1 MLTLKRSQ
9 FFGII
14 TKEYRAHIKPV
25 KNNIKKDD
33 KSIKVLENEEQ
44 SSICFS
50 SLMVKK
56 EKN

>member
-1 MLTLKRSQ
+1 M
-9 FFGII
+9 
-14 TKEYRAHIKPV
+14 

-33 KSIKVLENEEQ
+33 KSVKVLENEEQ

-56 EKN
+56 EKKLEGGVPFYHISVRATAYIIR